1 MTRIEYG
8 NLMYCISFKIFADLS
23 NLYSLLVLCSTDRA
37 VKEDMNAIKE
47 KRRLQESIMAD
58 EES

>member
-1 MTRIEYG
+1 
-8 NLMYCISFKIFADLS
+8 MYCISFKIFADLS